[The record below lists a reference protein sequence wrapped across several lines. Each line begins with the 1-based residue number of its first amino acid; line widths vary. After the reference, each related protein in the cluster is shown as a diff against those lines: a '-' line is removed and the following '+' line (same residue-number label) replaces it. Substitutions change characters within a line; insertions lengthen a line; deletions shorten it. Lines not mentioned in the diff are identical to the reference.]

1 MSSSE
6 RRRAL
11 VRYAI
16 AVALAG
22 ALAACGFHLRGDVTY
37 AFSTLY
43 INAPPNTPFA
53 TDLKRAL
60 SGGSTTLTD
69 SAAGAQA
76 ILDLSN
82 ITDDKQVLSLS
93 GGGRVRE
100 YQLIKRVTFALHD
113 ATGHDWMPA
122 AEIAPLLVAA
132 DTPGVRSGSKRAGWA
147 LRDAYWLGVLCLLFS
162 AIEAT
167 IVFPLSRN
175 VPSARHAPWTAGL
188 SIGLITAA
196 VIVLVFEA
204 ILKCVSARGG
214 MVTPSS
220 VEP

>member
-6 RRRAL
+6 RCQAL
-11 VRYAI
+11 VRYAV
-16 AVALAG
+16 AAALAG

-93 GGGRVRE
+93 GGGRARE
-100 YQLIKRVTFALHD
+100 YLLTKRLTFALHD
-113 ATGHDWMPA
+113 AVGKDWLPA
-122 AEIAPLLVAA
+122 GEVVVRRSYTFNESEVLARESEEAKLLKEMQSDAVQQV
-132 DTPGVRSGSKRAGWA
+132 VRR
-147 LRDAYWLGVLCLLFS
+147 LQS
-162 AIEAT
+162 AKKPT
-167 IVFPLSRN
+167 
-175 VPSARHAPWTAGL
+175 
-188 SIGLITAA
+188 
-196 VIVLVFEA
+196 
-204 ILKCVSARGG
+204 
-214 MVTPSS
+214 
-220 VEP
+220 